1 MPSFKGVKY
10 DCIVW
15 LSSVQFVLFEEDV
28 LVAGAAVS
36 GVRVSIATVSGVLV
50 AGATVSEVQVSTATV
65 FGMLVAGTAVFMFLK
80 MLNQFVR
87 FHTLLTCTCW
97 HELQIIHLVISCHTT
112 ATWTV
117 VKLIV

>member
-36 GVRVSIATVSGVLV
+36 GV
-50 AGATVSEVQVSTATV
+50 QVSTATV
-65 FGMLVAGTAVFMFLK
+65 SDVRVSTAAVSYVLVGD
-80 MLNQFVR
+80 
-87 FHTLLTCTCW
+87 
-97 HELQIIHLVISCHTT
+97 VI
-112 ATWTV
+112 AF
-117 VKLIV
+117 I